1 MTQPSKRRRFAR
13 LALYIGILG
22 SIATVLL
29 ASRVSAGLS
38 EQSLKLGQNLDQ
50 FAALSGSVTQLN
62 WNGQRFSVSTRVLHE
77 PIERAL
83 GRFVV
88 LCSQGTEELATE
100 LTAQLGPSP
109 GIFQRL
115 LVLRDRPTEDTGTGV
130 CLAGI
135 GEAGLSGL
143 VERVKTF
150 ASSWDLSDLGQLRY
164 TFIRKIN
171 AATTHVILV
180 SADGPLVLPE
190 LVPLDGQ
197 DVAGPEVVPGARPH
211 HATRIVAAA
220 ASGTAHVLNAYHVA
234 ADANAALA
242 DYGTQLET
250 LGYQA
255 LRLQDHQTIE
265 VTHNVLSRTYTRNQ
279 HTLVATAQPDAQGS
293 LLAVVQLDPQ
303 TAKAA
308 R

>member
-1 MTQPSKRRRFAR
+1 MTQPSKPRRFVR
-13 LALYIGILG
+13 LALYIATLG

-29 ASRVSAGLS
+29 ASRVSAGIS
-38 EQSLKLGQNLDQ
+38 EQSLRLGKKLDE
-50 FAALSGSVTQLN
+50 FAALSGSITQLN
-62 WNGQRFSVSTRVLHE
+62 WNGQRFSVSTRVLNE
-77 PIERAL
+77 PIERVL

-100 LTAQLGPSP
+100 LTGQLGPSP
-109 GIFQRL
+109 GMFQRL

-143 VERVKTF
+143 TERVKTF

-171 AATTHVILV
+171 AATTHVVLV
-180 SADGPLVLPE
+180 SSDGPLVLPE
-190 LVPLDGQ
+190 LVPLDGR
-197 DVAGPEVVPGARPH
+197 DVAGPDVVPGVRPR

-220 ASGTAHVLNAYHVA
+220 TSGTAHVLNAYHVGV
-234 ADANAALA
+234 DASAALT

-255 LRLQDHQTIE
+255 LRLHDHQTIE
-265 VTHNVLSRTYTRNQ
+265 VTPNVLSRTYTRNQ